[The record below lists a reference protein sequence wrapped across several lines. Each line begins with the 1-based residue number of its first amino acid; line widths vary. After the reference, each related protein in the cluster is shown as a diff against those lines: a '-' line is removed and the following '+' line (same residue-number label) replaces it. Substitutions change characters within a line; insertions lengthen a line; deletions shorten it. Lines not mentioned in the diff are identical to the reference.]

1 LRRLFLR
8 VYLALGAVLLASVAV
23 VLVLTPPVEEVELDR
38 QILGMTGVWPDDVA
52 ARFGSGVDQ
61 EAVAKAMEQ
70 ELGHPVAVL
79 PEEAVVGS
87 VGGFARRNLA
97 QGDPVVQLHDA
108 GPAIYVPIPGRPF
121 VAVLR
126 PGPPAPPWTGRRGAL
141 LAALLLAGIGLA
153 VYGVV
158 RPVERQLTGISG
170 TAARIGQ
177 GELGARADVRRH
189 DAAGQLADTFNE
201 MAERVQ
207 TMVEGRRALLHGVSH
222 ELRTPLARLRFAV
235 ELLEGADEPEARARR
250 VDEMLGD
257 VGELETLVAELMRY
271 SELEEGAGLDKQP
284 TDLVKLVG
292 GLVEEARR
300 LRPDAELVWQPREL
314 PELELDRRL
323 VTRSVGNLVNNAVRY
338 SEARVRVSTVRE
350 FGSVRVVVE
359 DDGPGVPEAD
369 RDRIFRP
376 FVRLDAA
383 RSRDT
388 GGIGLGL
395 ALAQRAAR
403 AHKGRIVVD
412 ESPLGGARFS
422 WSVPTGEE
430 RRSGAFARLTG
441 SFRGGGGKLTP
452 G

>member
-1 LRRLFLR
+1 MRRLFLR
-8 VYLALGAVLLASVAV
+8 VYLALGVVLLASVAV
-23 VLVLTPPVEEVELDR
+23 VLVLTPPTEEVELAQ
-38 QILGMTGVWPDDVA
+38 QIHGMAGIWPDEVA
-52 ARFGSGVDQ
+52 ARFALDEAHEVVQ
-61 EAVAKAMEQ
+61 ELEQ
-70 ELGHPVAVL
+70 ELGHPVSVL

-108 GPAIYVPIPGRPF
+108 GPAIYVPIPGQPF

-126 PGPPAPPWTGRRGAL
+126 PGLPAPPWSGRRGIL
-141 LAALLLAGIGLA
+141 LAVLVLAGLGLA

-170 TAARIGQ
+170 AAARIGK
-177 GELGARADVRRH
+177 GELGARADVRRD
-189 DAAGQLADTFNE
+189 DAAGQLADTFND

-207 TMVEGRRALLHGVSH
+207 TMVDGRRALLHGVSH

-235 ELLEGADEPEARARR
+235 ELLEGASEPEARARR

-257 VGELETLVAELMRY
+257 VSELEALVAELMRY
-271 SELEEGAGLDKQP
+271 SELEEGAGLDKRP
-284 TDLVKLVG
+284 TDLVSLVG

-300 LRPDAELVWQPREL
+300 LRPDTELLWEPKPI
-314 PELELDRRL
+314 PELDLDPRQ
-323 VTRSVGNLVNNAVRY
+323 VSRSVGNLVNNAVRY
-338 SEARVRVSTVRE
+338 SDARVRVSTIHE
-350 FGSVRVVVE
+350 FGQVRVVVE

-369 RDRIFRP
+369 RDRIFEP
-376 FVRLDAA
+376 FVRLDDA

-403 AHKGRIVVD
+403 AHKGRITVD
-412 ESPLGGARFS
+412 TSPLGGARFT
-422 WSVPTGEE
+422 WTLPTVED
-430 RRSGAFARLTG
+430 RKSGAFSRLTG
-441 SFRGGGGKLTP
+441 GFRSRGGKLTP
-452 G
+452 

>member
-1 LRRLFLR
+1 MRRLFLR
-8 VYLALGAVLLASVAV
+8 VYLALGVVLLASVAV
-23 VLVLTPPVEEVELDR
+23 VVVLTPPVEEVELDR
-38 QILGMTGVWPDDVA
+38 QILGMTGVWPADVA
-52 ARFGSGVDQ
+52 ARFGSGASQ
-61 EAVAKAMEQ
+61 EAVVAALEQ

-108 GPAIYVPIPGRPF
+108 GPAIYVPIPGQPF

-126 PGPPAPPWTGRRGAL
+126 PGPPAPPWSGRRGVL
-141 LAALLLAGIGLA
+141 LAVLVLAGIGLA

-158 RPVERQLTGISG
+158 RPVERQLTDISG
-170 TAARIGQ
+170 AAARIGA
-177 GELGARADVRRH
+177 GELGARAELRRD

-271 SELEEGAGLDKQP
+271 SELEEGAGLDRQP
-284 TDLVKLVG
+284 TDLVELVG

-300 LRPDAELVWQPREL
+300 LRPDTELVWEAQEL

-338 SEARVRVSTVRE
+338 SDSRVRVKAVRE
-350 FGSVRVVVE
+350 FGAIRVVVE

-403 AHKGRIVVD
+403 AHKGRITVD

-422 WSVPTGEE
+422 WSLPTGEE

-441 SFRGGGGKLTP
+441 SFRGGGGKLTE